1 MAVFYPKALVHLV
14 WWPYETSIKDFN
26 ELSAAFGKPISAGAS
41 PESRI
46 DQALSQ
52 LIGMGGLE
60 PRSVR
65 VEHNDVFTADTFSVS
80 LDEYLFRIDP
90 RDIRALMVDV
100 RMGATASAKERL
112 SIDDD
117 LHRQIYG
124 HVDKPYSDYST
135 DGASTIVLEG
145 RDYTGLLLDEKW
157 QGRRIELGRPLL
169 EILSEV
175 VESVPALTPLSL
187 VLHPDLTEPVIP
199 KGARRREHYF
209 TASPDSTLWEGL
221 LELTMRVGLMLVVE
235 VDKLVVQPPRNLVTD
250 QASIPLFIEGR
261 NLKQLKIERNLGTA
275 DLPSV
280 QIAAYD
286 RKTKSVIKGTWPQVR
301 KVARLTKGK
310 RSETQTTQRFF
321 VKVGE
326 PTEQKLIEIAKRVFA
341 FYARQQLEV
350 SFTTHEL
357 EIELSEQGEQFNR
370 RGAHR
375 RIPSTSIRNG
385 SAVAVRL
392 EPEVRNVL
400 ARGYSPRKSVR
411 ELRAMGYE
419 PQVAEMLARTWEP
432 LEHKLFVSRATQM
445 YQNSVYSLEVAAQNF
460 IEVR

>member
-1 MAVFYPKALVHLV
+1 LAVFYPKALVHLV
-14 WWPYETSIKDFN
+14 WWPYETSIKDLN
-26 ELSAAFGKPISAGAS
+26 ELNAAFEKPTSAGAS

-52 LIGMGGLE
+52 LVGLGGVE

-90 RDIRALMVDV
+90 RDVRAMMVDV
-100 RMGATASAKERL
+100 RMGATASAKDRL
-112 SIDDD
+112 STDDD

-169 EILSEV
+169 EILGEI
-175 VESVPALTPLSL
+175 VESVPALTPLEL
-187 VLHPDLTEPVIP
+187 ILHPGLKDPIIP

-250 QASIPLFIEGR
+250 QDAVPLFIEGR

-280 QIAAYD
+280 QIAAHD
-286 RKTKSVIKGTWPQVR
+286 RKNKRVIKGTWPPER

-310 RSETQTTQRFF
+310 RSETTTTQRFF
-321 VKVGE
+321 VKIGE

-350 SFTTHEL
+350 SFSTHEL
-357 EIELSEQGEQFNR
+357 EIELSELGEQFNR
-370 RGAHR
+370 RGVHR
-375 RIPSTSIRNG
+375 SIPSTAIRNG

-392 EPEVRNVL
+392 EPEVRNMLV
-400 ARGYSPRKSVR
+400 RGYSPRKSAR

-419 PQVAEMLARTWEP
+419 PQVADMLARSWRP
-432 LEHKLFVSRATQM
+432 IEHRLFVSSATQM
-445 YQNSVYSLEVAAQNF
+445 YQDGVYSLDVSAQNF
-460 IEVR
+460 IEVG